1 MIDINNTL
9 DLIKLKFFNEWL
21 YTNHYGDEGESEFHS
36 SLTKQIM
43 QEYIDPQHLS
53 KNSFIVNTNCGGGYV
68 LQEFKDRGYTNVL
81 GTTLSDVD
89 KKICEDKGLNVKVY
103 DPTFLPQAEGFYEES
118 VDFIVARHV
127 LSKSPYPIFT
137 LAEYNRVLKQF
148 GKLYVE
154 VPAPEG
160 ERLHER
166 QLDNYSI
173 LTALQWAALFDRTG
187 FVPERF
193 NTIDFDLNYTEDGE
207 AKVVKE
213 KYFCILLSKQRPL
226 DIK

>member
-1 MIDINNTL
+1 M
-9 DLIKLKFFNEWL
+9 
-21 YTNHYGDEGESEFHS
+21 
-36 SLTKQIM
+36 
-43 QEYIDPQHLS
+43 
-53 KNSFIVNTNCGGGYV
+53 
-68 LQEFKDRGYTNVL
+68 
-81 GTTLSDVD
+81 
-89 KKICEDKGLNVKVY
+89 
-103 DPTFLPQAEGFYEES
+103 
-118 VDFIVARHV
+118 
-127 LSKSPYPIFT
+127 
-137 LAEYNRVLKQF
+137 KQF